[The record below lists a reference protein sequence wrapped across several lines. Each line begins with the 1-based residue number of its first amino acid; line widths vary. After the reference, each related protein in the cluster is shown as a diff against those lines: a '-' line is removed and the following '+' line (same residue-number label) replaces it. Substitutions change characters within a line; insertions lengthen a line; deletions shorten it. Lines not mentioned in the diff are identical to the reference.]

1 MKLGTAGK
9 GFFGHRAGNKPRAAA
24 KQLKNDGLLSVSGA
38 QTQKPRSGFLY
49 VTNSMLVLLV

>member
-38 QTQKPRSGFLY
+38 QTQNPGLSFY
-49 VTNSMLVLLV
+49 MSQIQC